1 MALQDHASDLLTHA
15 SRPLQILF
23 KDWDLRKQKDLGGHQ
38 ISRSNCRG
46 RKNRD
51 RLNILDTIPVARF
64 VHSREQYF
72 PELIKS
78 PQAPRQPF
86 HLSNPQ
92 VTGASAR

>member
-78 PQAPRQPF
+78 PQAPRPPF